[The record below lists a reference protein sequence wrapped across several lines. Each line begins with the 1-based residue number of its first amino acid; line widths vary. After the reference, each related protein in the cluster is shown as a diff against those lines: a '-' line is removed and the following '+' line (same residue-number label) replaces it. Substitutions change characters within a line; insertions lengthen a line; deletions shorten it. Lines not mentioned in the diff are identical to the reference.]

1 MILDGTKPALWSE
14 AELSGRSFYEKNKIT
29 EPHRQQTMADMAQ
42 LNGKKT
48 VMKLVLLAQNL
59 FANGQIELRVLMLGL
74 SKAGKTTL
82 RVELSTGIP
91 LVTKPTVGLE
101 ITHVSYLR
109 FNMHVW
115 DMGGQPRF
123 RMYWKKIYIVDSAI
137 GRSLKILQTSCKYC
151 WKMIG

>member
-1 MILDGTKPALWSE
+1 
-14 AELSGRSFYEKNKIT
+14 
-29 EPHRQQTMADMAQ
+29 
-42 LNGKKT
+42 
-48 VMKLVLLAQNL
+48 MKLVLLAQNL

-82 RVELSTGIP
+82 RVELGTGIP

-123 RMYWKKIYIVDSAI
+123 RMYWKKIYIVDSADREKFEDSANELHVLLEDDRL
-137 GRSLKILQTSCKYC
+137 GRVPMLVFANKQDVKRSAVNRRLK
-151 WKMIG
+151 